1 MSCTLVQDRIALRT
15 ERNLSLYS
23 LRTASRVFACLAEF
37 SMNGTCTVLEDE
49 FLIRKKKVTAGVE
62 DDLESRGFKFEM
74 TKRSSS
80 MSPKLCFSFTFHLE
94 TDAYLS

>member
-23 LRTASRVFACLAEF
+23 LRTASRVCACLAEF

-49 FLIRKKKVTAGVE
+49 FLIHKKKVTAGVE
-62 DDLESRGFKFEM
+62 DDLEPCGFKFEM
-74 TKRSSS
+74 TKRSSL
-80 MSPKLCFSFTFHLE
+80 MSPKFCSFTFHLE